1 MLRIR
6 KVAPLESERLA
17 LPAGA
22 LRAPAPDTPMPL
34 ALNFYW
40 LTNLLAIL
48 FIVACLYDTRY
59 DEYGTLTLAAAAMGL
74 IVMAIEVLLRPAFDM
89 AL

>member
-1 MLRIR
+1 MH
-6 KVAPLESERLA
+6 LA
-17 LPAGA
+17 LS
-22 LRAPAPDTPMPL
+22 
-34 ALNFYW
+34 FEW

-48 FIVACLYDTRY
+48 FIVACLHDVRY

-74 IVMAIEVLLRPAFDM
+74 VVMAIEFLLQPAFEM

>member
-1 MLRIR
+1 ML
-6 KVAPLESERLA
+6 
-17 LPAGA
+17 
-22 LRAPAPDTPMPL
+22 L

-48 FIVACLYDTRY
+48 FVVACVYDARY
-59 DEYGTLTLAAAAMGL
+59 DEYGTLTLSAAAMGL
-74 IVMAIEVLLRPAFDM
+74 IVMAIHEFLRPAFEL

>member
-1 MLRIR
+1 MN
-6 KVAPLESERLA
+6 
-17 LPAGA
+17 
-22 LRAPAPDTPMPL
+22 L

-48 FIVACLYDTRY
+48 FVVACLYDARY
-59 DEYGTLTLAAAAMGL
+59 DEYGTLTLAAAAMSL
-74 IVMAIEVLLRPAFDM
+74 VVMAIEVFLKPAFDM

>member
-1 MLRIR
+1 ML
-6 KVAPLESERLA
+6 
-17 LPAGA
+17 
-22 LRAPAPDTPMPL
+22 L
-34 ALNFYW
+34 ALNFDW

-48 FIVACLYDTRY
+48 FVIACLHDARY

-74 IVMAIEVLLRPAFDM
+74 IVMAIQEFLKPAFEM